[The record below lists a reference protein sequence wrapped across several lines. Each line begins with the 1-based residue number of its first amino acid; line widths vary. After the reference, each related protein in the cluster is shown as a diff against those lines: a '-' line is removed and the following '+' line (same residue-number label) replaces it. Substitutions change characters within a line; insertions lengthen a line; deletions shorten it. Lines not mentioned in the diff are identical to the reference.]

1 MSNNQVSPFAG
12 INLPTGLLSQE
23 LLKLNKDVAGGIGG
37 STNRIS
43 IKGNRFRLNVAGQ
56 EKILEQTT
64 MDAVIVAAVPHV
76 SRVFFKGKFNPDD
89 PSTKPTCKSRDGV
102 RPDIDVAQNDKQS
115 NACASCPKNV
125 QGSGADGK
133 GRACA
138 FKKRVVMINPSDLS
152 PNVTPVAYAFDMNSM
167 TLFGEDDAANQKYSF
182 TSFVKLLQAP
192 RPGLPNGI
200 PIQAIPIKFSFD
212 PNQSV
217 PKLWLS
223 PSEGGKNYGSFLND
237 AQIAQV
243 VSLAKTEDVT
253 RLLNEELADAATDT
267 TTAPAAAP
275 APALAAPA
283 KKTWQEIGLEAG
295 LDADDIEIVESAGGP
310 FTEAGAKRWA
320 KLKGPSLGNEA
331 TAASAPAPAPTPPP
345 PPKNR
350 AWKEVAAEVGMD
362 ADDIEVLEGLGGPS
376 TEKGLKFWNKNGG
389 TNLAEVDTSVAKA
402 SKGGRPPK
410 NTTKET
416 PAATTTPES
425 PADPVTASAGSR
437 LASALTSFDDEA

>member
-64 MDAVIVAAVPHV
+64 MDAVIVSAVPFI
-76 SRVFFKGKFNPDD
+76 SRVFFKGKYNGEDNV
-89 PSTKPTCKSRDGV
+89 KPTCKSRDGIK
-102 RPDIDVAQNDKQS
+102 PDVDVAEADKQS
-115 NACASCPKNV
+115 ALCSTCHNNKI
-125 QGSGADGK
+125 GSGTDGK

-138 FKKRVVMINPSDLS
+138 FKKRVVLVNPEDLQ
-152 PNVTPVAYAFDMNSM
+152 PGVTPVAYAFDMNSM
-167 TLFGEDDAANQKYSF
+167 TIFGEDDAANQKYSF

-223 PSEGGKNYGSFLND
+223 PSAGGKGYGSFLND
-237 AQIAQV
+237 TQIAQV
-243 VSLAKTEDVT
+243 VDFAKSQDVT

-267 TTAPAAAP
+267 TTAPAAA
-275 APALAAPA
+275 APALAAPV
-283 KKTWQEIGLEAG
+283 KKTWQQIGLDAG